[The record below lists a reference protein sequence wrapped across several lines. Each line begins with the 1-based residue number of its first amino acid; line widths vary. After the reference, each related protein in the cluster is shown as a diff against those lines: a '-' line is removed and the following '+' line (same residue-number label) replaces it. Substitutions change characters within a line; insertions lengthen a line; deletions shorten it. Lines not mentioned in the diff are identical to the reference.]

1 MSKYRLFCWG
11 SIEWP
16 SRPISI
22 GSRMCPMSGIA
33 IFPNRFI
40 DLRSLTYSV
49 YTSWL
54 IICISSTCFIKIST
68 SFTTSLVSYTS
79 LMILWILSSIFSCA
93 LVNSVF
99 HFLLSAKNMSL
110 SSLKVFLTE
119 SCIFMA
125 SRFYLSRLLNRSSCV
140 LCSSLILSKFI
151 LTSSSLS
158 IIILF
163 FASNISAAD
172 LSNLLKKALWIISK
186 RSSTLYCRFW
196 SYSSRLSWTRY
207 SKSTKRCFILLI
219 STLFSS
225 NSWL

>member
-1 MSKYRLFCWG
+1 
-11 SIEWP
+11 
-16 SRPISI
+16 
-22 GSRMCPMSGIA
+22 MSGIA
-33 IFPNRFI
+33 IFPNKFI

-54 IICISSTCFIKIST
+54 IICISSTCFMKIST
-68 SFTTSLVSYTS
+68 SFTTSRVSSTS
-79 LMILWILSSIFSCA
+79 PMILWILLSIFSYA

-99 HFLLSAKNMSL
+99 HFILSAKNMSL
-110 SSLKVFLTE
+110 SSLNVFLTE

-125 SRFYLSRLLNRSSCV
+125 SRFYLSRWLNRSTCV
-140 LCSSLILSKFI
+140 LCSSLIFSKFI

-186 RSSTLYCRFW
+186 RSSTLCCRFL
-196 SYSSRLSWTRY
+196 SYSSKLSWTLSSNY
-207 SKSTKRCFILLI
+207 TKRYFILLI
-219 STLFSS
+219 SALFS
-225 NSWL
+225 NNNWL